1 MTGDRVTGAA
11 VTGTPQRA
19 MVLAAGLGVRMRP
32 ITDRLPK
39 PLVAIAGR
47 SLLDRCLDALAAAG
61 VREAVVNIHHLAHLV
76 AAHVSSRSRP
86 KVILSHEAE
95 LLETGGG
102 VAKALPLLGAEPFF
116 MANGDI
122 LWQDGAT
129 PALPALAAAWDD
141 RRMDGLLLLQPV
153 ANAPGYHGAGDFRID
168 GAGRLS
174 RRDGQTAPLLF
185 AGLQILHP
193 RLFAAAPAGAFS
205 VNLLYDRA
213 IAKGRL
219 FGLVHDG
226 GWCHVGT
233 PADIPVAE
241 AFLRRYDTL
250 SGAAQ

>member
-1 MTGDRVTGAA
+1 MTGAA
-11 VTGTPQRA
+11 VTRTPQRA

-61 VREAVVNIHHLAHLV
+61 VQEAVVNIHHLAHLV
-76 AAHVSSRSRP
+76 AAHVASRSRP
-86 KVILSHEAE
+86 KVILSHETE

-102 VAKALPLLGAEPFF
+102 VTKALPLLGATPFF

-153 ANAPGYHGAGDFRID
+153 AGALGYHGAGDFRID
-168 GAGRLS
+168 GDGRLS
-174 RRDGQTAPLLF
+174 RRGDGQTAPFLF

-193 RLFAAAPAGAFS
+193 RLFADAPDGAFS

-213 IAKGRL
+213 IATGRL

-241 AFLRRYDTL
+241 AFLQRFDRP
-250 SGAAQ
+250 AAAASTVA

>member
-1 MTGDRVTGAA
+1 
-11 VTGTPQRA
+11 

-39 PLVAIAGR
+39 PLIAIAGR
-47 SLLDRCLDALAAAG
+47 SMLDRCLDALAAAG
-61 VREAVVNIHHLAHLV
+61 AREAVVNIHHLAHLV
-76 AAHVSSRSRP
+76 EAHVAGRLRP
-86 KVILSHEAE
+86 KVVLSHETK

-102 VAKALPLLGAEPFF
+102 VTKALPLLGPDAFF

-122 LWQDGAT
+122 LWRDGAT
-129 PALPALAAAWDD
+129 PALPALAEAWDD

-153 ANAPGYHGAGDFRID
+153 ADALGYHGAGDFRLD
-168 GAGRLS
+168 GDGRLI
-174 RRDGQTAPLLF
+174 RRCQGETAPFLF

-193 RLFAAAPAGAFS
+193 RLFANAPAGAFS

-213 IAKGRL
+213 IALGRL

-241 AFLRRYDTL
+241 AFISRWDRTA
-250 SGAAQ
+250 GTVPPFE